1 MIGVVISSMEMRD
14 WPGLA
19 WHVTNQITSGI
30 SKSDADRS
38 PRIGLAVGGK
48 SGGFCILFMIC
59 VAVLQQIITQ
69 QINPRVS
76 ISILIISDMFMSI
89 FLYWQHNLLL
99 NIKIL
104 WKTFYLLAIALM
116 NHKFYLLKTYKSQGG
131 DFCQVQPPSWYK

>member
-1 MIGVVISSMEMRD
+1 MIADRCCDLQYGDES
-14 WPGLA
+14 LA

-116 NHKFYLLKTYKSQGG
+116 NHKFYLFSQRFKTYERLPEEMCRVVSL
-131 DFCQVQPPSWYK
+131 